1 MSTRNYERGSEWR
14 QWDLHIH
21 SPASFHWSGSR
32 FTSDPNDPANASLL
46 DQMVNSLNAASPAA
60 YALMDYWS
68 FDGWFALKRRQKDR
82 EAPKLG
88 KTVFPG
94 IELRLVSPSRARLNA
109 HVVFSDQIPD
119 QDLMDFKSK
128 LIVEIVSKPL
138 SNASLIELARTVGED
153 ILRIHGFKKTEV
165 DADDNTALQAG
176 STIAEINCDS
186 YKKAVREVPSGN
198 AIGFMPFDT
207 SDGLDEV
214 KWQEHYAYFIGLF
227 SSSPIFESRN
237 LELRDAFLNIRTE
250 KNAKWI
256 DDFAHGLHNI
266 PRLVVS
272 GSDAHQMV
280 GKAGDNDKRGYG
292 DFPSGKVTWIKADPT
307 FEGLL
312 QAIKEPSKRSFIG
325 QVPPKLEAIRQYPM
339 QFIDSVSVSSE
350 SGTRFSGTWLDGCRV
365 SLNKDLVAIIGNKGS
380 GKSALADV
388 LALLGNSRQH
398 MHFSF
403 LRRDRFRGKSGEPA
417 KYFSATLNWLAGSP
431 MTRNL
436 NENPLEENA
445 EQVKCIPQG
454 HFEELCND
462 HVSGKSDAFEQELR
476 SVIFA
481 HTSDQVRLG
490 AASFDELIEQQESS
504 FRDQIADV
512 RKRLGRIND
521 DISFVEGQL
530 QPAVRKSIEELI
542 AQKNQE
548 LDEHTKLKPIDVPK
562 PSSELTAE
570 EQAAAKALEDLG
582 LELNGL
588 DLASNDHS
596 QAMIEIAKKVGAAR
610 EIREKL
616 RVLQRAFA
624 DFVNGSEADR
634 KMLELDLEEIAVL
647 TISVENLDAIEKG
660 LAIESEQRVAA
671 QDIRDKSRTE
681 LVLEQ
686 DKLQAKLNEPQQK
699 YQEYLTTLSEWN
711 TRHQKLVGTSAEA
724 ETLEGL
730 KARLVN
736 IAEYPQKLAL
746 HREERLVL
754 VEEIYSVLE
763 AQRSS
768 REALFYPI
776 QELIRNNDLIREEY
790 KLQFLAA
797 LGNSVDLLAA
807 NLFTLIKQNTGE
819 FRGEDESL
827 GVVKRLADQFEFNT
841 KDGVKAFVNELFSKI
856 EHAISGSNVG
866 ITAILRKD
874 KSPQDVYNLLFGLSF
889 LEPRYTL
896 KFQETPIE
904 QLSPGQR
911 GALLL
916 IFYLLV
922 DKGRSPIILDQPE
935 ENLDNETVVSL
946 LVPVL
951 TEAKRTRQI
960 VMVTHNPN
968 LAVVCDAEQVIYASF
983 DRKNG
988 QKISYCSGS
997 IESPATNKHVVDVL
1011 EGTMPAFANR
1021 REKYQK
1027 VPN

>member
-1 MSTRNYERGSEWR
+1 MSVKSYERGSEWR

-21 SPASFHWSGSR
+21 SPASFHWSSTR
-32 FTSDPNDPANASLL
+32 FTTDLNEPSNISLV
-46 DQMVNSLNAASPAA
+46 DQMIKALNAAEPEV
-60 YALMDYWS
+60 YALMDYWT
-68 FDGWFALKRRQKDR
+68 FDGWFALKRRLAVQA
-82 EAPKLG
+82 APKLC

-94 IELRLVSPSRARLNA
+94 IELRLVSPSKTRLNA
-109 HVVFSDQIPD
+109 HVIFSDQILD
-119 QDLMDFKSK
+119 QDLNDFLSK
-128 LIVEIVSKPL
+128 LTVEIVSKPL
-138 SNASLIELARTVGED
+138 SKSSLMELARKVGED
-153 ILRIHGFKKTEV
+153 KLNLHGFKKV
-165 DADDNTALQAG
+165 DIDRDDDMALQAG

-186 YKKAVREVPSGN
+186 YKKAIREVPGEN

-207 SDGLDEV
+207 NAGLDDV
-214 KWQEHYAYFIGLF
+214 KWQDHYAYFIGLF
-227 SSSPIFESRN
+227 STSPIFESRN
-237 LELRDAFLNIRTE
+237 LDLRDAFLNIETS
-250 KNAKWI
+250 KNIKWI
-256 DDFAHGLHNI
+256 GNFRHGLLNI

-272 GSDAHQMV
+272 GSDAHQMI

-292 DFPSGKVTWIKADPT
+292 DFPSGKATWIKADPT

-312 QAIKEPSKRSFIG
+312 QAIKEPEKRSFIG
-325 QVPPKLEAIRQYPM
+325 QFPPKLEAIRQYPM

-350 SGTRFSGTWLDGCRV
+350 AKSQFTGTWLDACNV

-388 LALLGNSRQH
+388 LALLGNSRKH

-403 LRRDRFRGKSGEPA
+403 LKRGRFRGKSGEPA
-417 KYFSATLNWLAGSP
+417 KYFTATLNWLAGSP

-436 NENPLEENA
+436 NDNPLDENA
-445 EQVKCIPQG
+445 EQVKYIPQG
-454 HFEELCND
+454 HFEDLCND
-462 HVSGKSDAFEQELR
+462 HVSGNSNLFEQELR

-481 HTSDQVRLG
+481 HTSDEVRLG
-490 AASFDELIEQQESS
+490 AASFDELIEHQESS
-504 FRDQIADV
+504 YRDQLADV

-542 AQKNQE
+542 TKKNQE
-548 LDEHTKLKPIDVPK
+548 IDEHNKLKPTDVPR
-562 PSSELTAE
+562 PSGALSSE
-570 EQAAAKALEDLG
+570 EQATSKALDDLG
-582 LELNGL
+582 LKLQELDIADG
-588 DLASNDHS
+588 DHS
-596 QAMIEIAKKVGAAR
+596 QAVIDNAKKTSAAR
-610 EIREKL
+610 NLRDKI

-624 DFVNGSEADR
+624 EFVNDSEEDLKLLEIDLR
-634 KMLELDLEEIAVL
+634 KIAVF
-647 TISVENLDAIEKG
+647 TVSVEALDAIEKG
-660 LAIESEQRVAA
+660 LSSESEQRLAA
-671 QDIRDKSRTE
+671 QDTRNKSRTA
-681 LVLEQ
+681 LILEQ
-686 DKLQAKLNEPQQK
+686 EMLQASLNAPQQK
-699 YQEYLTTLSEWN
+699 YQEYLTALSKWN
-711 TRHQKLVGTSAEA
+711 TRHQNLVGTSSEA
-724 ETLEGL
+724 ETLEGI
-730 KARLVN
+730 KARLV
-736 IAEYPQKLAL
+736 IITESPPKLTL
-746 HREERLVL
+746 LREERLKL
-754 VEEIYSVLE
+754 VEEIFSILD

-776 QELIRNNDLIREEY
+776 QELIQKNKLIREEY

-797 LGNSVDLLAA
+797 LGNSIDRLSA
-807 NLFTLIKQNTGE
+807 NLFTLIKQNSGE

-827 GVVKRLADQFEFNT
+827 GVVKNLADQFDFNT
-841 KDGVKAFVNELFSKI
+841 KDGVKAFVAELFMKI
-856 EHAISGSNVG
+856 EKANSGYDVG

-874 KSPQDVYNLLFGLSF
+874 KSPQDVYNMLFGLSF

-946 LVPVL
+946 LVPVI
-951 TEAKRTRQI
+951 TEAKKSRQI
-960 VMVTHNPN
+960 IMVTHNPN

-988 QKISYCSGS
+988 HRIHYCSGS

-1011 EGTMPAFANR
+1011 EGTMPAFTNR
-1021 REKYQK
+1021 KDKYQK